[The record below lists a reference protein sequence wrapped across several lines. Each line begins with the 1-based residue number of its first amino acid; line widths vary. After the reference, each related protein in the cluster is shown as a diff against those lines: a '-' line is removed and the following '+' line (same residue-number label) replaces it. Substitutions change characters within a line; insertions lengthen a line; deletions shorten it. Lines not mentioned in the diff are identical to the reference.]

1 MTHLVCF
8 DCRYPFDA
16 GGFPE
21 FCTNCGVLND
31 YSNYSGKIFSTKI
44 EAEAYAASLWL
55 ADGYH
60 VHDFRDPYFK
70 PRR

>member
-16 GGFPE
+16 EGFPD
-21 FCTNCGVLND
+21 FCTNCGVLNEHRNHD
-31 YSNYSGKIFSTKI
+31 GKMFSAKI
-44 EAEAYAASLWL
+44 EAEAYALGLWL
-55 ADGYH
+55 ADGYC
-60 VHDFRDPYFK
+60 VADVKDPYFK